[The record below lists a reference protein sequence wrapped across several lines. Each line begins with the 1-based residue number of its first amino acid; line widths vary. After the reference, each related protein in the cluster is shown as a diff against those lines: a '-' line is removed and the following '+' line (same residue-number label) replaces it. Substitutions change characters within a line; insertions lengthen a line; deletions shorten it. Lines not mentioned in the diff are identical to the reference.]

1 MGKKMNMEELIITI
15 IVQSGEAKSSAMEAI
30 QSAKAGEFDKA
41 KELLAAANES
51 LGAAH
56 HVQTSLIQAEAGGE
70 KTEVSLLMVHAQDH
84 LMTSMVTRDLAAE
97 IVELYLKR

>member
-1 MGKKMNMEELIITI
+1 MEETMSLEQLIITI

-30 QSAKAGEFDKA
+30 QSAKQGEFDKA

-51 LGAAH
+51 LGKAH
-56 HVQTSLIQAEAGGE
+56 HVQTKMIQAEAGGE

-84 LMTSMVTRDLAAE
+84 LMTAMTARDLASE
-97 IVELYLKR
+97 IVDLYTRL